1 MFLKFVVLLNFYVNL
16 NKEVFKLKF
25 KINIII
31 LTVLFLSSC
40 STVEKISDKINILK
54 PKETPDVA
62 GKLVCAAAGIES
74 EDCVEA
80 VKTDEEVDEMIRMV
94 DAMQFTDE
102 HGEVCAAGW
111 QKGDEGMKAT
121 TEGVAEYLGKHEA
134 DL

>member
-40 STVEKISDKINILK
+40 STVEKLSDKINILK

-80 VKTDEEVDEMIRMV
+80 VKTDEKVDETISSI
-94 DAMQFTDE
+94 AEDE
-102 HGEVCAAGW
+102 TNNQILESELLL
-111 QKGDEGMKAT
+111 K
-121 TEGVAEYLGKHEA
+121 
-134 DL
+134 